1 MSAQLQHLFEV
12 FAPAKINLYLH
23 VTGRQGDGYHTLDLL
38 ISFADIGDKISLE
51 PAESLSLEITGAF
64 TRVFKGKDISAAP
77 DSTNLV
83 IKAAW
88 ALARLAGK
96 SPVFKIT
103 LEKNLPLGGGIG
115 GGSSD
120 CAAAIWAM
128 LEHWNLPHDLDGLDA
143 LMLSLGAD
151 VPVCFACQ
159 TTRVRGIGDIL
170 DPAPVLPEI
179 PIVLAHPGKACNTQ
193 DVFRR
198 FAGGFAELLYLP
210 RNISDAETLCA
221 FLSRTENALTRAAI
235 QCVPEIQN
243 VLNAFDVQRDCL
255 LARMSGSGSTCF
267 GLFDDENAAKNA
279 AAALAYEN
287 PDWWVKSGWLGMPA
301 RY

>member
-1 MSAQLQHLFEV
+1 MSAQSQRLLEV

-23 VTGRQGDGYHTLDLL
+23 VTGRRGDGYHTLDSL

-51 PAESLSLEITGAF
+51 PAGSLSLEITGTF
-64 TRVFKGKDISAAP
+64 TRGFKGKDISAAP

-96 SPVFKIT
+96 SPTFKIT

-128 LEHWNLPHDLDGLDA
+128 LEHWNLPDDLDGLDA

-159 TTRVRGIGDIL
+159 TTHVRGIGEIL

-179 PIVLAHPGKACNTQ
+179 PIVLVHPGKACNTQ
-193 DVFRR
+193 DVFGCFDGRYGK
-198 FAGGFAELLYLP
+198 AVALP
-210 RNISDAETLCA
+210 RNISDAKTLCD
-221 FLSRTENALTRAAI
+221 FLSRTENELTRAAI
-235 QCVPEIQN
+235 KSVPEIQN
-243 VLNAFDVQRDCL
+243 ILNAFDVQKDCL

-267 GLFDDENAAKNA
+267 GLFDDEDAAKKA
-279 AAALAYEN
+279 AGVLASEN
-287 PDWWVKSGWLGMPA
+287 PDWWVKSGWLGRPE
-301 RY
+301 R